1 MKPSLLKTI
10 CSAIAL
16 AAGVVVIV
24 TNTIVV
30 VTNPITPMSS
40 NDATALL
47 AFGVAGLGIA
57 SLQK

>member
-1 MKPSLLKTI
+1 MKPNLLKTI
-10 CSAIAL
+10 CGAVAI

-24 TNTIVV
+24 TNTIAI
-30 VTNPITPMSS
+30 VTSTITPMSS